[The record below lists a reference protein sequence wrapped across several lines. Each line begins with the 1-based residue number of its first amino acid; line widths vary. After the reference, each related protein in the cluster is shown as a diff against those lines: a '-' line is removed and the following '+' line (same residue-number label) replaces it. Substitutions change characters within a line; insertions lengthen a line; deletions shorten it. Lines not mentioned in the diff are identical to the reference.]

1 MVTFLNLLTRH
12 PRSWSNSKEKTALK
26 IVPTRHSSANR
37 QPIQIDGPR
46 PTVSPYLS
54 HLLCALILL
63 SPLSAAAQD
72 KQDEG
77 APRAASNS
85 IKDTLNLSSSLG
97 KTIHLS
103 APAATIFVADPT
115 IADFQAPSN
124 KTIFVFG
131 KKSGQT
137 SLFALDDNGEA
148 LAELRIVVTQPIGD
162 LRAMLRDQ
170 VGDYP
175 IRVKYTP
182 RGAILSGTA
191 PDAEVVDTAKRVTE
205 QFLGDGA
212 QVVNNIKVIG
222 SLQVNLSVRVAE
234 VSRSA
239 MKELGINLSA
249 FGQIGNFKVGLLR
262 GARGA
267 GSGAANGGGTAEI
280 GFNDG
285 NISVGAV
292 LDALAKEHI
301 ASVLAEPNLTAMS
314 GETASF
320 LAGGEFPIP
329 VPQENGQVSIEFRH
343 FGVSLEF
350 IPTVLNNNQINIRVK
365 PEVSELTSQGA
376 VQINGISVPAIST
389 RRADTVVELASGQS
403 FAIGGLIRRN
413 VSNNISAFPWLGEV
427 PILGALFRS
436 SSFQKEE
443 SELVILVTPYIVRP
457 GSTPNQMSAPTDRM
471 ASPLDGGAAVTNSLA
486 SPPRGRA
493 TARTGALG
501 AKSGVGFIIE

>member
-1 MVTFLNLLTRH
+1 MIAT
-12 PRSWSNSKEKTALK
+12 
-26 IVPTRHSSANR
+26 PTGHASADR
-37 QPIQIDGPR
+37 WPTPIAGPR
-46 PTVSPYLS
+46 PIVPYWS
-54 HLLCALILL
+54 TLLCSLVLL
-63 SPLSAAAQD
+63 SPMSAAAENNGD
-72 KQDEG
+72 G
-77 APRAASNS
+77 AVTRAAPNS
-85 IKDTLNLSSSLG
+85 INATLNLSSSLG
-97 KTIHLS
+97 KTVHLP

-115 IADFQAPSN
+115 IADYQVPSN

-131 KKSGQT
+131 KKFGRT
-137 SLFALDDNGEA
+137 SLFALDENGEA
-148 LAELRIVVTQPIGD
+148 LAELHVVVTQPIAD

-175 IRVKYTP
+175 IHVSYTP

-191 PDAEVVDTAKRVTE
+191 PNAEVVDIAKRVTE

-212 QVVNNIKVIG
+212 PIVNNIKVAG

-239 MKELGINLSA
+239 LKALGINLSA
-249 FGQIGNFKVGLLR
+249 FGQLGSFKVGLLN
-262 GARGA
+262 RGA
-267 GSGAANGGGTAEI
+267 GLGSATGSGGTAEI
-280 GFNDG
+280 GIDNG
-285 NISVGAV
+285 AVNVGAV

-329 VPQENGQVSIEFRH
+329 VLQENGQTSVEFRP
-343 FGVSLEF
+343 FGVGLEF
-350 IPTVLNNNQINIRVK
+350 VPTVLDNNLINIHVK
-365 PEVSELTSQGA
+365 PEVSELSSQGA
-376 VQINGISVPAIST
+376 VQVNGISVPAVST

-403 FAIGGLIRRN
+403 FVIGGLIRRN
-413 VSNNISAFPWLGEV
+413 VNNDISAFPWLGRI

-457 GSTPNQMSAPTDRM
+457 GSSPNKMSAPTDRM
-471 ASPLDGGAAVTNSLA
+471 APALDWATT
-486 SPPRGRA
+486 PPRGHA
-493 TARTGALG
+493 AASTDAPTAKGDL
-501 AKSGVGFIIE
+501 GFIIE

>member
-1 MVTFLNLLTRH
+1 M
-12 PRSWSNSKEKTALK
+12 
-26 IVPTRHSSANR
+26 
-37 QPIQIDGPR
+37 
-46 PTVSPYLS
+46 
-54 HLLCALILL
+54 LL
-63 SPLSAAAQD
+63 SPLSAAAQGNGG
-72 KQDEG
+72 E
-77 APRAASNS
+77 ATPRAASNS
-85 IKDTLNLSSSLG
+85 INATLSLSSSLG
-97 KTIHLS
+97 KTVSLP

-115 IADFQAPSN
+115 IADYQAPSN

-131 KKSGQT
+131 KKSGRT
-137 SLFALDDNGEA
+137 TLFALNDKGEA
-148 LAELRIVVTQPIGD
+148 LASLQIVVTQPIGD

-191 PDAEVVDTAKRVTE
+191 PDAETVDAAKTVTE
-205 QFLGDGA
+205 QFLGEGA
-212 QVVNNIKVIG
+212 QVVNRIKVAG

-234 VSRSA
+234 VSRGA

-249 FGQIGNFKVGLLR
+249 LGQIGNFKVGLLS
-262 GARGA
+262 GGGRGA

-280 GFNDG
+280 GYDDG
-285 NISVGAV
+285 NVSIGAV

-301 ASVLAEPNLTAMS
+301 ASILAEPNLTAMS

-350 IPTVLNNNQINIRVK
+350 LPTVLNNNQINIRVK

-403 FAIGGLIRRN
+403 FAIGGLIRQT
-413 VSNNISAFPWLGEV
+413 VSNNISAFPGLGQV

-457 GSTPNQMSAPTDRM
+457 GSSPDQMSAPTDRM
-471 ASPLDGGAAVTNSLA
+471 ASPSDGGKPRSNVRR
-486 SPPRGRA
+486 PPGGRA
-493 TARTGALG
+493 ATHAGAPS
-501 AKSGVGFIIE
+501 AKSSVGFVIE

>member
-1 MVTFLNLLTRH
+1 M
-12 PRSWSNSKEKTALK
+12 
-26 IVPTRHSSANR
+26 
-37 QPIQIDGPR
+37 IDRPR
-46 PTVSPYLS
+46 PAVSPYLG
-54 HLLCALILL
+54 HLLCALIML
-63 SPLSAAAQD
+63 SPLSAAAQNKLD
-72 KQDEG
+72 AG

-85 IKDTLNLSSSLG
+85 INATLNLSSSLG
-97 KTIHLS
+97 KTVHLP

-115 IADFQAPSN
+115 IADYQAPSN

-131 KKSGQT
+131 KKSGRT
-137 SLFALDDNGEA
+137 SLFALDEKGEA

-175 IRVKYTP
+175 IHVSYTP

-191 PDAEVVDTAKRVTE
+191 PNAEVVDTAKRVTE
-205 QFLGDGA
+205 QFLGDGG
-212 QVVNNIKVIG
+212 QVVNNIKVAG

-239 MKELGINLSA
+239 MKSLGINLSA
-249 FGQIGNFKVGLLR
+249 FGQIGNFKVGLLSGR
-262 GARGA
+262 DS

-280 GFNDG
+280 GFDNG
-285 NISVGAV
+285 AVNVGAV

-329 VPQENGQVSIEFRH
+329 VAQNNNQVSVEFRK

-350 IPTVLNNNQINIRVK
+350 VPTVLSNNQINIHVK
-365 PEVSELTSQGA
+365 PEVSELSSQGA
-376 VQINGISVPAIST
+376 VQINGITVPAIAT

-413 VSNNISAFPWLGEV
+413 TNNDISTFPWLGEI

-471 ASPLDGGAAVTNSLA
+471 APPLDGAATRMNSLA
-486 SPPRGRA
+486 SPPRDRTPVRA
-493 TARTGALG
+493 GAPG
-501 AKSGVGFIIE
+501 AEGGLGFIIE

>member
-1 MVTFLNLLTRH
+1 MIAT
-12 PRSWSNSKEKTALK
+12 
-26 IVPTRHSSANR
+26 PTGPASADR
-37 QPIQIDGPR
+37 WPTPIAGPR
-46 PTVSPYLS
+46 PTVPYWS
-54 HLLCALILL
+54 TLLCSLVLL
-63 SPLSAAAQD
+63 SPMSAAAENNGD
-72 KQDEG
+72 G
-77 APRAASNS
+77 AVTRAAPNS
-85 IKDTLNLSSSLG
+85 INATLNLSSSLG
-97 KTIHLS
+97 KTVHLP

-115 IADFQAPSN
+115 IADYQVPSN

-131 KKSGQT
+131 KKFGRT
-137 SLFALDDNGEA
+137 SLFALDENGEA
-148 LAELRIVVTQPIGD
+148 LAELHVVVTQPIAD

-175 IRVKYTP
+175 IHVSYTP

-191 PDAEVVDTAKRVTE
+191 PNAEVVDIAKRVTE

-212 QVVNNIKVIG
+212 PIVNNIKVAG

-239 MKELGINLSA
+239 LKALGINLSA
-249 FGQIGNFKVGLLR
+249 FGQLGSFKVGLLNR
-262 GARGA
+262 GGL
-267 GSGAANGGGTAEI
+267 GSATGSGGTAEI
-280 GFNDG
+280 GIDNG
-285 NISVGAV
+285 AVNVGAV

-329 VPQENGQVSIEFRH
+329 VLQENGQTSVEFRP
-343 FGVSLEF
+343 FGVGLEF
-350 IPTVLNNNQINIRVK
+350 VPTVLDNNLINIHVK
-365 PEVSELTSQGA
+365 PEVSELSSQGA
-376 VQINGISVPAIST
+376 VQVNGISVPAVST

-403 FAIGGLIRRN
+403 FVIGGLIRRN
-413 VSNNISAFPWLGEV
+413 VNNDISAFPWLGRI

-457 GSTPNQMSAPTDRM
+457 GSSPNKMSAPTDRM
-471 ASPLDGGAAVTNSLA
+471 APALDWATT
-486 SPPRGRA
+486 PPRGHA
-493 TARTGALG
+493 AASTDAPTAKGDL
-501 AKSGVGFIIE
+501 GFIIE